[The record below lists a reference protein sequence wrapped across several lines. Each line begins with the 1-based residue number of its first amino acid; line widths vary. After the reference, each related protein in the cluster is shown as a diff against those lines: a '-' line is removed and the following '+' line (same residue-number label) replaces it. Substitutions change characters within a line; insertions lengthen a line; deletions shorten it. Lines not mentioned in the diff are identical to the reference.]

1 MDQNKERIQILS
13 DVRRGEL
20 GIPEAINRLQA
31 LATRSEASAGIQ
43 SLSGS
48 NREFRIIRTD
58 LSENKVLMDIWIPID
73 LMDAADRL
81 GAPLRP
87 MIERIPIDHLEKAL
101 ATRGTHK
108 LLYEIDTQKNECL
121 EIYLD

>member
-31 LATRSEASAGIQ
+31 LATRSEASASHQ

-48 NREFRIIRTD
+48 NREIHILRTD
-58 LSENKVLMDIWIPID
+58 LKEDKVLMDIWIPLD
-73 LMDAADRL
+73 LLDAANRLSAQIHPLLDRIAPDRL
-81 GAPLRP
+81 
-87 MIERIPIDHLEKAL
+87 ENAL

-108 LLYEIDTQKNECL
+108 LLDEIDAKKNEHL
-121 EIYLD
+121 EIFLD